1 MTNQPGA
8 GPAIIDGLYREPH
21 RYDLLAQ
28 MTAPA
33 DLDYYRLELAGRAGQ
48 LLELG
53 CGTGR
58 LTIPL
63 SHLADATTGLDNA
76 AAMLDFARAKA
87 DQAGAP
93 VHFIEGDFRDFD
105 LGRRFDHILLP
116 YNALN
121 HVLDDA
127 GLAGLLASV
136 ARHLC
141 RGGRFLVDTFQPD
154 MAATRRLGQRR
165 KLLTYLDPYLQRRV
179 ELFEEND
186 YDPDR
191 RINRVTWHYDLEDEP
206 DWRVD
211 CMDMRLHPPDAL
223 DALFERH
230 GFRIEAKYGDYDR
243 SPFGAHS
250 PKQLIVA
257 RKADRG

>member
-1 MTNQPGA
+1 MTEP
-8 GPAIIDGLYREPH
+8 PAPSPAVPDGLYREPL

-33 DLDYYRLELAGRAGQ
+33 DLDYYRHALGDRSGR

-63 SHLADATTGLDNA
+63 SHVAAETVGLDNA
-76 AAMLDFARAKA
+76 PAMLDFARAKA
-87 DQAGAP
+87 AQAGAA
-93 VHFIEGDFRDFD
+93 VDFVAGDFRHFD
-105 LGRRFDHILLP
+105 LGRHFDHILLP

-121 HVLDDA
+121 HILDDA
-127 GLAGLLASV
+127 GLAGLFASV
-136 ARHLC
+136 ARHLSA
-141 RGGRFLVDTFQPD
+141 GGRFLVDTFQPD
-154 MAATRRLGQRR
+154 MAATERLRLRR

-179 ELFEEND
+179 ELFEEASYN
-186 YDPDR
+186 PER
-191 RINRVTWHYDLEDEP
+191 RINRVTWHYDLDGEP

-211 CMDMRLHPPDAL
+211 CMDMRLHSPQAL
-223 DALFERH
+223 DALFTHH

-243 SPFGAHS
+243 SPFGARS
-250 PKQLIVA
+250 PKQLLVV
-257 RKADRG
+257 RLTDGG